1 MINSCELFEG
11 KLQKI
16 HTGIEFGSI
25 HPKLETFQAQ
35 TLRILEATGKK
46 TFVAQKLEMRP
57 NVILLDE
64 SNLEAGLSMQNGE
77 MQVTDG
83 FFRPIEGADGI
94 VFDLNSNWAQNAAFG
109 VMNADSTI
117 ATILTPDN
125 KVAFLHCGLN
135 SVDPLNKTQ
144 NNNVTNAIALLKSIS
159 SADVSEFMM
168 HIGDGVNKCHYGF
181 NDPRYEEANQA
192 RHFHIAQTY
201 GQDAVGTVLDGPRK
215 GGYAF
220 SIQEILR
227 VSSLQ
232 NGLREDNVIV
242 DTTCTACSSDFSFSH
257 TLRPNNP
264 LERGLT
270 AIFTK

>member
-1 MINSCELFEG
+1 MIKSCELFEG

-35 TLRILEATGKK
+35 TLRILETTGKQI
-46 TFVAQKLEMRP
+46 FVAQKLQMKP

-77 MQVTDG
+77 MQATNG

-94 VFDLNSNWAQNAAFG
+94 VFDLNSKWAQNAAFG

-117 ATILTPDN
+117 GTMLTPDY
-125 KVAFLHCGLN
+125 KGALLHCGLN
-135 SVDPLNKTQ
+135 CVDPLDKTQ
-144 NNNVTNAIALLKSIS
+144 SNNIKNAIDLLKSVS
-159 SADVSEFMM
+159 SADVSEFMI

-181 NDPRYEEANQA
+181 NDPRYEEANKA
-192 RHFHIAQTY
+192 RHIHIAHTY
-201 GQDAVGTVLDGPRK
+201 GQNAVGTVLDGPRK

-220 SIQEILR
+220 SIQEIVR
-227 VSSLQ
+227 VSALQ

-257 TLRPNNP
+257 TLRPGNP
-264 LERGLT
+264 LDRGLT
-270 AIFTK
+270 TIYTK